1 MKKTKRYADGGGV
14 NAQAP
19 TYPFG
24 VNNPSTPAM
33 PGSQGSSGMNQT
45 FNITP
50 TAQSGQPQAQQTP
63 QPSNFKSGGKVKS
76 ASARADGCCVR
87 GRTRA

>member
-24 VNNPSTPAM
+24 LNNPTAAPM
-33 PGSQGSSGMNQT
+33 PGSQGASGMNQT
-45 FNITP
+45 FNISP
-50 TAQSGQPQAQQTP
+50 TAQAEQPPAQQTP
-63 QPSNFKSGGKVKS
+63 QSSFKGGGKVKS

-87 GRTRA
+87 GKTRA

>member
-24 VNNPSTPAM
+24 LNNPTAAPM
-33 PGSQGSSGMNQT
+33 PGSQGASGMNQT
-45 FNITP
+45 FNISP
-50 TAQSGQPQAQQTP
+50 TAQAEQPVKEIVCLLTTTP
-63 QPSNFKSGGKVKS
+63 SMEL
-76 ASARADGCCVR
+76 
-87 GRTRA
+87 